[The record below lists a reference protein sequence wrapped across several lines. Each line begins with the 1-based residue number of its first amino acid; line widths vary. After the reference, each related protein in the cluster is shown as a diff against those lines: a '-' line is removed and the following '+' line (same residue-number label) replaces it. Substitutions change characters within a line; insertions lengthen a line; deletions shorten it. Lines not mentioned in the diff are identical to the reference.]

1 SHSGRGFRTLGV
13 RLQEDRTRCRGRPLV
28 SSCGRAPVLQTDT
41 ADAVHSAFTRV
52 GSNQGMS
59 RQYFV
64 AFAAIGAASVSAAV
78 GIRFVLTRQAAIARR
93 RIGKPLGEQSID
105 ADRVWRRALDGD
117 PVQLLVLGDSVA
129 A

>member
-1 SHSGRGFRTLGV
+1 
-13 RLQEDRTRCRGRPLV
+13 
-28 SSCGRAPVLQTDT
+28 
-41 ADAVHSAFTRV
+41 
-52 GSNQGMS
+52 MS

-105 ADRVWRRALDGD
+105 AC
-117 PVQLLVLGDSVA
+117 LLYTSDA
-129 A
+129 ADE